1 MARQP
6 QLLDRW
12 GNPIERKVLTTEV
25 AAATLGGVRSP
36 LPGYPADGLNPLR
49 LAQILREADAGD
61 PLRYLELAEVIE
73 ERDLHYLG
81 VLSTRKRSVAQIEI
95 SVEAGSDDPLDQSIA
110 EMVRDWLA
118 RDELADELFDILDAI
133 GKGYSFTEILWD
145 TSEGQWMPRW
155 LEWRDPRWFRPA
167 RKDLTTPLLI
177 DDNGQEVPLPGGK
190 FIHAVIRGK
199 SGLPVRSGLA
209 RVASWAW
216 MFKAFTQRD
225 WSIFAQTY
233 GQPLRLGKWAP
244 GASEADKDTLFRAVA
259 NIAGDCAAIIPE
271 SMSIEFV
278 ETGSVG
284 SSVDLYERRADWLD
298 RQISKAV
305 LGQTTTTDAVSG
317 GHAVAQEHR
326 QVQEDIERADA
337 RALAGIL
344 NRDLVRPWVQLEY
357 GPREH
362 YPRIVIARPEAEDL
376 DRLARSLGV
385 LVPLGLKLRFGT
397 DEVVTTLLLNF
408 VVLMF
413 VSMMIEGPMK
423 DPLAFGWPQS
433 VPVPDNTLLGKLVAR
448 TRLHAGLM
456 IALALAVAVWW
467 VQARTVFGMRSRAAG
482 LNARAAAFAGVP
494 LGRTL
499 AMVAC
504 LSGGLAGLAGAIEV
518 MGVKGYV
525 TTDLSPNYGYS
536 GIVIAMLA
544 NLNPIGVIGAAL
556 FSAVM
561 FVGADSMSR
570 ALGVPSYIADV
581 TVALSLLT
589 MLIALFFTQ
598 YRIRR

>member
-1 MARQP
+1 MARTP

-12 GNPIERKVLTTEV
+12 GNPIQRKTLTTEV
-25 AAATLGGVRSP
+25 AGATLGGVRSP
-36 LPGYPADGLNPLR
+36 MAGYPADGLNPLR
-49 LAQILREADAGD
+49 LAQILREADRGD
-61 PLRYLELAEVIE
+61 PLRYLELAETIE

-95 SVEAGSDDPLDQSIA
+95 SVEAGSDDPLDQDIA
-110 EMVRDWLA
+110 EVVRDWLA
-118 RDELADELFDILDAI
+118 RDELSDELFDILDAI

-145 TSEGQWMPRW
+145 TSEGQWMPRR

-167 RKDLTTPLLI
+167 QKDLTTPLLI
-177 DDNGQEVPLPGGK
+177 TESGEEVPLPGGK

-225 WSIFAQTY
+225 WAIFAQTY

-244 GASEADKDTLFRAVA
+244 GASKEDKDTLFRAVA

-278 ETGSVG
+278 ETGTVG
-284 SSVDLYERRADWLD
+284 ASVDLYERRADWLD

-344 NRDLVRPWVQLEY
+344 NRDLVRPWVQLEF
-357 GPREH
+357 GPRAH
-362 YPRIVIARPEAEDL
+362 YPRIVIARPEPEDL

-385 LVPLGLKLRFGT
+385 LIPLGLKVATSEIRDRFGLSDPEAGEEVLGAPAPPK
-397 DEVVTTLLLNF
+397 DEQKDATTKGKEVAKSGGDANEEDEDDDETGQSPSKNPALQAAGDAGARGGNDAAPVDTILADTLAR
-408 VVLMF
+408 
-413 VSMMIEGPMK
+413 SAQPTIAPMIETLGAML
-423 DPLAFGWPQS
+423 DTAGSLEELRAMVLAAWPDLDTS
-433 VPVPDNTLLGKLVAR
+433 
-448 TRLHAGLM
+448 
-456 IALALAVAVWW
+456 ALASRLAEGMVAADLAGRVAVAD
-467 VQARTVFGMRSRAAG
+467 
-482 LNARAAAFAGVP
+482 
-494 LGRTL
+494 
-499 AMVAC
+499 
-504 LSGGLAGLAGAIEV
+504 E
-518 MGVKGYV
+518 
-525 TTDLSPNYGYS
+525 
-536 GIVIAMLA
+536 
-544 NLNPIGVIGAAL
+544 
-556 FSAVM
+556 
-561 FVGADSMSR
+561 ADGP
-570 ALGVPSYIADV
+570 A
-581 TVALSLLT
+581 
-589 MLIALFFTQ
+589 
-598 YRIRR
+598 